1 MPSKPKLLERPTKV
15 ILTGGTSG
23 IGHHLL
29 TRLLDG
35 GHEVVVM
42 ARRALTLT
50 PQPRLIPID
59 VDLADVAAIKVV
71 CARLAEVHADATIL
85 INNAALQYPMPLTDP
100 KFDPFQMEAEVAI
113 NLIAPALLAHALLPA
128 LRRHGKQAAIINISS
143 GLAYFPKQQSALYCA
158 TKAALSNFT
167 QSLGYQLEQD
177 GVLVSEVI
185 LPLVDTPMTKG
196 RGMGKITAD
205 TAAHAIIAG
214 IENRR
219 QKIYVGKAKLLP
231 ILSRLAPSVGR
242 KILRGS

>member
-71 CARLAEVHADATIL
+71 CARLA
-85 INNAALQYPMPLTDP
+85 
-100 KFDPFQMEAEVAI
+100 
-113 NLIAPALLAHALLPA
+113 
-128 LRRHGKQAAIINISS
+128 
-143 GLAYFPKQQSALYCA
+143 
-158 TKAALSNFT
+158 
-167 QSLGYQLEQD
+167 
-177 GVLVSEVI
+177 
-185 LPLVDTPMTKG
+185 
-196 RGMGKITAD
+196 
-205 TAAHAIIAG
+205 
-214 IENRR
+214 
-219 QKIYVGKAKLLP
+219 
-231 ILSRLAPSVGR
+231 
-242 KILRGS
+242 